1 MVRFRKDLNE
11 IIPYRPGKPIEQAA
25 RDFGLAEI
33 IKLASNESPYP
44 PFPEVQQVIAA
55 AAASVNRYPDN
66 EAFELRHGLAAHLGV
81 ADDRLL
87 FGGGS
92 AALMLVAALAMG
104 GPGTSAVYSWPS
116 FGLYRIATKASFAE
130 GIEVPLDVEHR
141 HDLDAMAVAIRP
153 DTSIVYVCNPN
164 NPTGTHVGAEAV
176 FEFIEAVPSDVLIVV
191 DEAYC
196 EYVQAA
202 DYSTALPFALERHNV
217 LVAHTFSKVYGLA
230 GLRCGY
236 MVGDPATIAE
246 LRRVQAPFTVD
257 VIAQIAAAEAI
268 KHQDRVAERVQTNA
282 EGVKLFTDELTS
294 RGIEFADSQC
304 NFVYMHPGDD
314 GAAFDKAMRSHG
326 IVVRPWQDGW
336 IRVTIGTEAE
346 NHLFFAALDNAV

>member
-1 MVRFRKDLNE
+1 MVRFRKDLSD

-44 PFPEVQQVIAA
+44 PFLEVQEAIAA
-55 AAASVNRYPDN
+55 ASAVVNRYPDN
-66 EAFELRHGLAAHLGV
+66 DAHELRHALAAHLGV
-81 ADDRLL
+81 AEDRLL

-92 AALMLVAALAMG
+92 AALMLIAALAMG
-104 GPGTSAVYSWPS
+104 GAGTSAVYSWPS
-116 FGLYRIATKASFAE
+116 FGLYRIGTQASFSE
-130 GIEVPLDVEHR
+130 GIEVPLDAGHR
-141 HDLDAMAVAIRP
+141 HDLDAMAAAIRP

-176 FEFIEAVPSDVLIVV
+176 FEFIEAVPSDVLVVV
-191 DEAYC
+191 DEAYF

-202 DYSTALPFALERHNV
+202 DYGTALPLALERDNV

-236 MVGDPATIAE
+236 MVGDPDTITE
-246 LRRVQAPFTVD
+246 LRRVQAPFTLD
-257 VIAQIAAAEAI
+257 AIAQIAAVEAL
-268 KHQDRVAERVQTNA
+268 KHQDQVAERVQANA

-314 GAAFDKAMRSHG
+314 GAAFDDAMRAHG
-326 IVVRPWQDGW
+326 IVVRPWRDGW
-336 IRVTIGTEAE
+336 VRVTIGSEPE
-346 NHLFFAALDNAV
+346 NRSFFAALDEAV